1 MGRVVVVR
9 GVRGA
14 EQDGMKPNDIV
25 EVFDRRSGGM
35 RLRMKGEYR
44 SSYYVEGWKFWDPE
58 TRRKCCIV
66 STSESNKK
74 SRIRGN
80 GKGRR
85 LVVGVLVGAEFG
97 QFLRGW

>member
-1 MGRVVVVR
+1 MVR

-44 SSYYVEGWKFWDPE
+44 SSYYVEGWKFWDPD
-58 TRRKCCIV
+58 THRKCCMV